1 MIDTLPLWVC
11 LPALLWW
18 AWAALVIVRE
28 VRAANR
34 EYKNARATDPVV
46 VTGSGRHRD
55 SRPYACKSAG
65 GVR

>member
-1 MIDTLPLWVC
+1 MIDTLPLWVW

-34 EYKNARATDPVV
+34 EFEESRANDPVV
-46 VTGSGRHRD
+46 VTGSGRRRD
-55 SRPYACKSAG
+55 SRPYACTSAG